1 MGHGSHDGDPE
12 AMKAH
17 GVDVVVPELSN
28 IAVEESGTA
37 ELRSPV
43 RARTTPPVGPPGTA
57 LHPSAISVPALNGPG
72 EALEAGPWMLSYEGF
87 DPALEGRR
95 EALFTLGN
103 GYFATRGAAAE
114 AVADGVHYP
123 GTYLAGGYNRLTTG
137 IAGRAVE
144 NEDLVNW
151 PNWLPLAV
159 RPDDASEWFNPRC
172 MAGLLQYRQDLDLRR
187 GLYRRCVRFRD
198 AVGRV
203 TRLEECRF
211 VHMREK
217 NLAGLRLRVTA
228 ENWSGRLVVRSAIDG
243 RTTNAGVLRYKPFN
257 GRHIEILDSAA
268 VGSDT
273 ILIEAQTLQS
283 RLRVVEAARTRLYR
297 TNQTSEQDWQ
307 FVRDPSCFIG
317 HELTLT
323 LAKGERI
330 AIEKIVALHTS
341 RDRAVAEAR
350 TEALITLSRA
360 GRFAE
365 LVRSH
370 TLAWVQLW
378 RRCDLRF
385 MHVRSETDH
394 HTHRS
399 VRLQIFHLLQ
409 TVSPNMIELDTGV
422 PARGWTGEAYRGHI
436 FWDELFIFP
445 FLNFRLPRV
454 TRALL
459 LYRWRRLPEA
469 RWAARE
475 AGYRG
480 AMFPWQSGSNGRE
493 ETDVLFLNPRSGDWI
508 RDNSHLQRHVNAA
521 IAFNAWQY
529 YCATGDIEFLYDYGA
544 ELMLEIARFWS
555 SIALWSPARARYE
568 IRGVVGPDEFHDA
581 YPGADMTGLNN
592 NAYTNVMAAWCLEH
606 ALRLFEILP
615 DERCRELCDTLR
627 LDRTERERWGD
638 ISRKMFVPFHGD
650 GIISQFER
658 YEELEEFNWDA
669 YRQRYGNIMR
679 LDLILEAEGDTP
691 NRYKLSKQ
699 ADVLMLFYL
708 FSSEALV
715 DIFARLG
722 YRFDGSMIPKN
733 IDYYL
738 QRTSNGSTLSGIVD
752 AWVYSRSSRRRS
764 WALFKQV
771 LKSDVNDIQGGTTSE
786 GIHLGAMA
794 GTLDLIQRC
803 YTGIEVRDDEL
814 WLNPLLPDELSRLGF
829 QLRYR
834 RHSLHVDIADGMLS
848 VASEPALTDP
858 ITIRLKGETRRLA
871 PGETVQIALA
881 KKLPNDDARSR
892 SRRTDGE

>member
-1 MGHGSHDGDPE
+1 
-12 AMKAH
+12 
-17 GVDVVVPELSN
+17 
-28 IAVEESGTA
+28 
-37 ELRSPV
+37 
-43 RARTTPPVGPPGTA
+43 
-57 LHPSAISVPALNGPG
+57 
-72 EALEAGPWMLSYEGF
+72 
-87 DPALEGRR
+87 
-95 EALFTLGN
+95 
-103 GYFATRGAAAE
+103 
-114 AVADGVHYP
+114 
-123 GTYLAGGYNRLTTG
+123 
-137 IAGRAVE
+137 
-144 NEDLVNW
+144 
-151 PNWLPLAV
+151 
-159 RPDDASEWFNPRC
+159 
-172 MAGLLQYRQDLDLRR
+172 
-187 GLYRRCVRFRD
+187 
-198 AVGRV
+198 
-203 TRLEECRF
+203 
-211 VHMREK
+211 
-217 NLAGLRLRVTA
+217 
-228 ENWSGRLVVRSAIDG
+228 
-243 RTTNAGVLRYKPFN
+243 
-257 GRHIEILDSAA
+257 
-268 VGSDT
+268 
-273 ILIEAQTLQS
+273 
-283 RLRVVEAARTRLYR
+283 
-297 TNQTSEQDWQ
+297 
-307 FVRDPSCFIG
+307 
-317 HELTLT
+317 
-323 LAKGERI
+323 
-330 AIEKIVALHTS
+330 
-341 RDRAVAEAR
+341 
-350 TEALITLSRA
+350 
-360 GRFAE
+360 
-365 LVRSH
+365 
-370 TLAWVQLW
+370 
-378 RRCDLRF
+378 
-385 MHVRSETDH
+385 
-394 HTHRS
+394 
-399 VRLQIFHLLQ
+399 
-409 TVSPNMIELDTGV
+409 MIELDAGV

-493 ETDVLFLNPRSGDWI
+493 ETDVLFLNPRSGGWI
-508 RDNSHLQRHVNAA
+508 RDNSHLQRHINAA
-521 IAFNAWQY
+521 IAFNVWQY

-606 ALRLFEILP
+606 ALRLFDILP

-627 LDRTERERWGD
+627 LDRTERELWGD
-638 ISRKMFVPFHGD
+638 ISRKMFVPFHDD

-658 YEELEEFNWDA
+658 YEKLEEFNWDA

-738 QRTSNGSTLSGIVD
+738 QRTSNGSTLSGIVG

-771 LKSDVNDIQGGTTSE
+771 LQSDVNDIQGGTTSE
-786 GIHLGAMA
+786 GMHLGAMA
-794 GTLDLIQRC
+794 GTVDLIQRC

-814 WLNPLLPDELSRLGF
+814 WFNPLLPHELSRLGF

-834 RHSLHVDIADGMLS
+834 RHSLHVDITDDMLS

-871 PGETVQIALA
+871 PGKTVQIALA

-892 SRRTDGE
+892 S

>member
-1 MGHGSHDGDPE
+1 MGHGSHDDDPE
-12 AMKAH
+12 ALKAQ
-17 GVDVVVPELSN
+17 GADVVVSELSK
-28 IAVEESGTA
+28 IAVGESGTA
-37 ELRSPV
+37 QLRSPV
-43 RARTTPPVGPPGTA
+43 PARTTPPVGPPGTA
-57 LHPSAISVPALNGPG
+57 LHPSAIPVPELNGPG
-72 EALEAGPWMLSYEGF
+72 EAVEAGPWILSYEGF
-87 DPALEGRR
+87 DPAFEGRR

-123 GTYLAGGYNRLTTG
+123 GTYLAGGYNKLTTG

-172 MAGLLQYRQDLDLRR
+172 VAGLLQYRQDLDLRR

-211 VHMREK
+211 VHMQEK

-243 RTTNAGVLRYKPFN
+243 RVTNAGVLRYKPFN

-297 TNQTSEQDWQ
+297 TDQTSEQDWQ
-307 FVRDPSCFIG
+307 FVRDPCFIG
-317 HELTLT
+317 QELTLT
-323 LAKGERI
+323 LAKGERVD
-330 AIEKIVALHTS
+330 IEKIVALHTS
-341 RDRAVAEAR
+341 RDRAIADAR
-350 TEALITLSRA
+350 TEALTTLSRA

-394 HTHRS
+394 HTHRI

-409 TVSPNMIELDTGV
+409 TVSPNMIELDAGV

-445 FLNFRLPRV
+445 FLNFRLPRL

-469 RWAARE
+469 RRAARE

-493 ETDVLFLNPRSGDWI
+493 ETDVLFLNPRSGGWI

-521 IAFNAWQY
+521 IAFNVWQY

-592 NAYTNVMAAWCLEH
+592 NAYTNVMAAWSLEH
-606 ALRLFEILP
+606 ALRLFDILP

-627 LDRTERERWGD
+627 LDRTEREAWGD

-658 YEELEEFNWDA
+658 YEELEEFDWDA

-722 YRFDGSMIPKN
+722 YKFDGSMIPKN

-738 QRTSNGSTLSGIVD
+738 QRTSNGSTLSGIVG

-794 GTLDLIQRC
+794 GTVDLIQRC
-803 YTGIEVRDDEL
+803 YTGIELRDDEL
-814 WLNPLLPDELSRLGF
+814 WFNPLLPDELSRLGF

-834 RHSLHVDIADGMLS
+834 RHSLHVDITDGMLS
-848 VASEPALTDP
+848 VASEPAFTEP

-881 KKLPNDDARSR
+881 KRLPNDDARSR